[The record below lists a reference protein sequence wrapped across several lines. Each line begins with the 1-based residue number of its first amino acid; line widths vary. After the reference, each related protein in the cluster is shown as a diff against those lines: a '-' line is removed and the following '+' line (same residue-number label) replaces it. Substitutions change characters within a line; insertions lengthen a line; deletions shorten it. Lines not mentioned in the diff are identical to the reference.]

1 MRGSLTAYKTKLS
14 KIVDKEK
21 EVDTL
26 RKEIKKFD
34 GVRED
39 LRKELE
45 YASKNL

>member
-1 MRGSLTAYKTKLS
+1 M
-14 KIVDKEK
+14 IVDKEK